1 VLNTF
6 PGIEFVY
13 ADHSLRLRKDDL
25 LRLESLNNKYS
36 KGISDY
42 LNQKDFRLLSS
53 AMHLQ
58 IWDELLPLY
67 MLFPESFTSA
77 SGQAHVSL
85 NTEDIRMLYVAILDA
100 DKPMQG
106 IVYNTLPTG
115 GTWLRTD
122 MRPIADSIISR
133 HGYNEFLVVAMTSEF
148 HGHLGIYSI
157 MGAKMGMFAM
167 QAFHVGLDELEVWS
181 YAGDQP
187 PLSCMHDGLQFSTGA
202 SLGYGNIHVP
212 EDRPYKPEAVFEYK
226 GQRLRIQLKD
236 AFIKQFKSDIASS
249 IETYGLLTDKY
260 WAEIRRLGLDYW
272 LRLDKD
278 EIFEVEI
285 LSVPNQ

>member
-1 VLNTF
+1 
-6 PGIEFVY
+6 
-13 ADHSLRLRKDDL
+13 
-25 LRLESLNNKYS
+25 
-36 KGISDY
+36 
-42 LNQKDFRLLSS
+42 
-53 AMHLQ
+53 
-58 IWDELLPLY
+58 
-67 MLFPESFTSA
+67 
-77 SGQAHVSL
+77 
-85 NTEDIRMLYVAILDA
+85 
-100 DKPMQG
+100 
-106 IVYNTLPTG
+106 
-115 GTWLRTD
+115 
-122 MRPIADSIISR
+122 
-133 HGYNEFLVVAMTSEF
+133 
-148 HGHLGIYSI
+148 
-157 MGAKMGMFAM
+157 
-167 QAFHVGLDELEVWS
+167 FHVGLDELEVWS